1 MSTSNPTSS
10 PLFPP
15 RVNHET
21 FTGVAWGGTAL
32 SFLFVVFRVFVRVR
46 TFKRLSLD
54 DLCVIAAWLLLL
66 SSAILWQNIS
76 KDMFELLKVAS
87 TSPLILPEGFE
98 TRAQNALRGSAA
110 FTVLFYSTLWLIKL
124 SFLLFFGRLLENV
137 DSFIWPRRIVI
148 MFVLATWAV
157 SIGTIPYPCMVPSFA
172 KIVENCISSSAAS
185 FSHFTLGFNCSM
197 DVLTDIMIMAIP
209 FCILWTVRLSQ
220 KRKLAFAGIFSLA
233 VITMIF
239 AIVRVAVNIG
249 SPHSTLF
256 DQSWLYTWSLIEQT
270 VAIIVACLASFRS
283 LFARNNIPQPAPAD
297 PHESYRNDENREKK
311 KRLFDVHFGL
321 LSRLTAPS
329 AYVDITETTSRG
341 TASDDVLLQSQKP
354 HMRQDVELRSSESQA
369 QAV

>member
-1 MSTSNPTSS
+1 MSTPSPTSS
-10 PLFPP
+10 TLAPP
-15 RVNHET
+15 RVDHET

-32 SFLFVVFRVFVRVR
+32 SFLFVVFRISVRVR
-46 TFKRLSLD
+46 TFKRLSPD

-66 SSAILWQNIS
+66 SSAIVWQNII
-76 KDMFELLKVAS
+76 KDMFELLAAGRVNLH
-87 TSPLILPEGFE
+87 PLPEGFE
-98 TRAQNALRGSAA
+98 TRAQNALRDSAA

-148 MFVLATWAV
+148 VFVLATWTIC
-157 SIGTIPYPCMVPSFA
+157 IGTIPYPCMVPSFA
-172 KIVENCISSSAAS
+172 KIVKECASSSATS
-185 FSHFTLGFNCSM
+185 FYHFTLAFNCSM

-209 FCILWTVRLSQ
+209 FCILWTVRLSR
-220 KRKLAFAGIFSLA
+220 KKKLAFAGIFSLA

-283 LFARNNIPQPAPAD
+283 LFARNNISQPAPPD
-297 PHESYRNDENREKK
+297 PHESYQNDQNRQRK

-329 AYVDITETTSRG
+329 TYADITETTSRG
-341 TASDDVLLQSQKP
+341 TASEDVLLHSQKIN
-354 HMRQDVELRSSESQA
+354 MRQDVELQSSELQA
-369 QAV
+369 QAT